1 MTTSEIYKLSGSAPK
16 EKQKNRSTISFLP
29 QLMHWRLYSGWLGWT
44 WASSKGCFGEVMSWF
59 TSEVTY
65 GCVPF
70 IRAHNG
76 MLQGL
81 CCFSLWC
88 FSNYSSG
95 IHIAEWKEIKS
106 RHLNMCFGV
115 TEFFISSGGLCS
127 CTLRF
132 PPPPALNSFARRLE
146 IDWCKGVRPGVK
158 P

>member
-115 TEFFISSGGLCS
+115 T
-127 CTLRF
+127 
-132 PPPPALNSFARRLE
+132 LNSSSPQGDRAAVPSGSPRPLPWTNLLE
-146 IDWCKGVRPGVK
+146 D
-158 P
+158 